1 MDRLSSGGQFMELVT
16 CPECN
21 GEGTEVYDVPSIG
34 RQYLTTFD
42 ETCELCN
49 GCGSITKAELQED
62 K

>member
-1 MDRLSSGGQFMELVT
+1 MELVT

-49 GCGSITKAELQED
+49 GCGSITKAELEDLGQED
-62 K
+62 Q